1 MSCFTQVT
9 HSLGNSILPAAWV
22 WTQDHHI
29 CPFHGLQGTNG
40 CSCLTSSEKQVEDI
54 PEGNGETAGTAQGC
68 LTGKPTFLVHHT
80 FPQQHS
86 CSPGAKQSLPS
97 PHRALDSRS
106 PSLADC
112 HPRLFHHPQT
122 LEPAGPFQLLWPPA
136 AVGKVFAP
144 PERPPRVQPW
154 EEQLQVGRAWLTGLL
169 HTHRNTL
176 RTTHS
181 NQDPPNPAALINAS
195 HLGLPERLS
204 RGTPR

>member
-1 MSCFTQVT
+1 MLLPDIFRKASGR
-9 HSLGNSILPAAWV
+9 HSRGKWGDCRDCPGLSHRKTNVPCPS
-22 WTQDHHI
+22 HI
-29 CPFHGLQGTNG
+29 
-40 CSCLTSSEKQVEDI
+40 
-54 PEGNGETAGTAQGC
+54 
-68 LTGKPTFLVHHT
+68 
-80 FPQQHS
+80 PQQHS
-86 CSPGAKQSLPS
+86 CSSGAKQSLPS

-112 HPRLFHHPQT
+112 HPRLFHQPQT
-122 LEPAGPFQLLWPPA
+122 LESAGPFQLLWPPA
-136 AVGKVFAP
+136 AVRKVFAP

-181 NQDPPNPAALINAS
+181 NQDPPNPAALINTS